1 MKKTKTKCRGAYA
14 KTLRL
19 TDRYF
24 FCENCRECKL
34 SEQLPD
40 WDENAEW
47 EDIVEK
53 INSLYPYK
61 VKVMVGNEHHSTI
74 KQYSTINEMIEDV
87 CGISYVAGL
96 NDCGCVVK
104 YFE

>member
-24 FCENCRECKL
+24 FCESCRECKL

-40 WDENAEW
+40 WNPEAEW

-53 INSLYPYK
+53 INGLYPYK
-61 VKVMVGNEHHSTI
+61 VKVMVGNEPRSTI

-87 CGISYVAGL
+87 CGTSYVAGL
-96 NDCGCVVK
+96 NDCGCVIK
-104 YFE
+104 FLE